1 MNKHIEEERGNIC
14 KERGPHTSLRIPN
27 YYGITSMVTFSILK
41 EGNKKKGDDKTR
53 TILKK
58 NLISTI
64 QQLHQQ
70 VNFTNKLRQL

>member
-58 NLISTI
+58 KPNFNDTTI
-64 QQLHQQ
+64 TPTS
-70 VNFTNKLRQL
+70 NEY

>member
-58 NLISTI
+58 KSNFNDTTI
-64 QQLHQQ
+64 TPTS
-70 VNFTNKLRQL
+70 NGY

>member
-41 EGNKKKGDDKTR
+41 EGNKKKGDDKT
-53 TILKK
+53 ILKK
-58 NLISTI
+58 KPNFNDTTI
-64 QQLHQQ
+64 TPTS
-70 VNFTNKLRQL
+70 NGY

>member
-27 YYGITSMVTFSILK
+27 YYGITSMVIFSILK
-41 EGNKKKGDDKTR
+41 EGNKKKGEDKTR

-58 NLISTI
+58 KPNFNDTTI
-64 QQLHQQ
+64 TPTS
-70 VNFTNKLRQL
+70 NEY

>member
-58 NLISTI
+58 KPNFNDTTI
-64 QQLHQQ
+64 TPTS
-70 VNFTNKLRQL
+70 NRY

>member
-41 EGNKKKGDDKTR
+41 EGNKKKKE
-53 TILKK
+53 TIK
-58 NLISTI
+58 
-64 QQLHQQ
+64 QGQY
-70 VNFTNKLRQL
+70 

>member
-58 NLISTI
+58 KPNFNDTTI
-64 QQLHQQ
+64 TPTS
-70 VNFTNKLRQL
+70 NGY